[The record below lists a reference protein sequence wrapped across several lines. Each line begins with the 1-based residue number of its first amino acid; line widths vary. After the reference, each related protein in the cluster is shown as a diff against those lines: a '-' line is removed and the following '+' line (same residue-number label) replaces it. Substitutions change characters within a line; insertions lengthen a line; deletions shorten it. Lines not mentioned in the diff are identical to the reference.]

1 VAKLL
6 WAFGEPDPFRDAT
19 YLEGAPPVYSTPE
32 RPERWDGVALH
43 PNCLVSRR
51 IRLFI
56 GDDTIDKPLS
66 AGQWQP
72 PSLCASTGA
81 RQLLLGSRVWSFFL
95 PSKPYHILADHPD
108 AQLTAA
114 PWHIQVWNNFAI
126 EEGNEYLAVIFGNV
140 WLWKTTTVRI
150 VLDSLEQGKHPVAFV
165 ANPDMTFIQLLRVV
179 TWQLLGELCNE
190 GRREQILAVFNQ
202 LLFETQAEGKKVL
215 IFIDEANA
223 MKPSTL
229 ESLRLLT
236 NTQGDDENLF
246 TIILASRLELA
257 KRLEPRKCADLFQR
271 IGVYRHL
278 AKIESQDLMQ

>member
-1 VAKLL
+1 
-6 WAFGEPDPFRDAT
+6 
-19 YLEGAPPVYSTPE
+19 
-32 RPERWDGVALH
+32 
-43 PNCLVSRR
+43 
-51 IRLFI
+51 
-56 GDDTIDKPLS
+56 
-66 AGQWQP
+66 
-72 PSLCASTGA
+72 
-81 RQLLLGSRVWSFFL
+81 
-95 PSKPYHILADHPD
+95 
-108 AQLTAA
+108 
-114 PWHIQVWNNFAI
+114 
-126 EEGNEYLAVIFGNV
+126 V

-150 VLDSLEQGKHPVAFV
+150 VLDSLEQGKYPVAFV

-229 ESLRLLT
+229 ESLRLLA

-246 TIILASRLELA
+246 TIILAGRLELA

-278 AKIESQDLMQ
+278 TKIESQDLMQ